1 MIKVSVILPVYG
13 VSEYIEKCT
22 ESLLNQ
28 SIKEVEYI
36 FVDDHGPDNSIELAK
51 NKIKGWFK
59 KAQKAENIEKGK
71 ELIKDLAKTKAEI
84 SEIIAN
90 CESKKTK

>member
-1 MIKVSVILPVYG
+1 M
-13 VSEYIEKCT
+13 EKQ
-22 ESLLNQ
+22 LN
-28 SIKEVEYI
+28 
-36 FVDDHGPDNSIELAK
+36 
-51 NKIKGWFK
+51 
-59 KAQKAENIEKGK
+59 EKGI